1 MGDEASDVA
10 RDRDGYPG
18 PDRGGGSGAA
28 HDVVE
33 NGATSAANEPP
44 ASESSEAVRKRS
56 GRSYRSIE
64 GAGAEGFAVEPA
76 GAVSGGK
83 NGRGRREG
91 GRPDRAAPSREAARS
106 ATVGGRIGR
115 KKGRSCDR
123 PGGRKSGGE
132 VVLAAKCGGEG
143 GDVFERRTHVQRRRL
158 ENGALGAVPHHVLAG
173 DDPYPSG
180 RLGGDLRAGEV
191 NRGLHGGRADRGDG
205 GKCREGPGKI
215 NFVRPIYV
223 RRDLWGGN

>member
-1 MGDEASDVA
+1 MTSPKTGRRTRRRS
-10 RDRDGYPG
+10 R
-18 PDRGGGSGAA
+18 RG
-28 HDVVE
+28 
-33 NGATSAANEPP
+33 ANLRRRC
-44 ASESSEAVRKRS
+44 ANVRR
-56 GRSYRSIE
+56 
-64 GAGAEGFAVEPA
+64 APA
-76 GAVSGGK
+76 GRLR
-83 NGRGRREG
+83 GRGRRVSRWS
-91 GRPDRAAPSREAARS
+91 RPGQSRERRRGAVAAKACVLIERRRAEKRPGPRRS
-106 ATVGGRIGR
+106 EGESGE

-143 GDVFERRTHVQRRRL
+143 GDVFERRTHVQRRSF

-173 DDPYPSG
+173 DDTYPSG

-191 NRGLHGGRADRGDG
+191 NRDLHGGRADRGDG

-215 NFVRPIYV
+215 NFVRPICV